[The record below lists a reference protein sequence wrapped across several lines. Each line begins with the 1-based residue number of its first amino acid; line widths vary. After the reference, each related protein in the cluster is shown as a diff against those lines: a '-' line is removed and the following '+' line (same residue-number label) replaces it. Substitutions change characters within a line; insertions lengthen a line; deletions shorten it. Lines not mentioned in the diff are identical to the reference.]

1 MANHGSNTGHRPLKV
16 LVVED
21 ELLIADYLG
30 QVIEDAGHEVAGI
43 APTVAAA
50 LRILDGETVD
60 LVSLDVKLPGG
71 ADGVDL
77 AGMLRARGGP
87 PFLFVTGS
95 GDPAFRARCEATGPL
110 AILQKPVSPSAL
122 TAVLASAARGAER
135 QEESG
140 PSGSPPRDACG

>member
-1 MANHGSNTGHRPLKV
+1 MADHGSNAGHRPLKV

-30 QVIEDAGHEVAGI
+30 QVIEDAGHKVAGI

-50 LRILDGETVD
+50 LRLLDGGPVD

-110 AILQKPVSPSAL
+110 AILQKPVNPSAL
-122 TAVLASAARGAER
+122 TAVLASAARGAESR
-135 QEESG
+135 GENGQ
-140 PSGSPPRDACG
+140 SGSPPHDACG

>member
-1 MANHGSNTGHRPLKV
+1 MADHGSHAGHRPLRV

-30 QVIEDAGHEVAGI
+30 QVIEDAGHEVVGMASS
-43 APTVAAA
+43 VAEA
-50 LRILDGETVD
+50 LRLLDGAPVD

-95 GDPAFRARCEATGPL
+95 GDPACRARCEATGPL

-122 TAVLASAARGAER
+122 AAVLASVAPIVGVVGE
-135 QEESG
+135 
-140 PSGSPPRDACG
+140 